1 MSGVSLVSKA
11 APVPVGRA
19 ICHLVLSGVLLAA
32 RLSLVCVCVCL
43 VSLLPV
49 DFCMSISVCLAR
61 CCVSVF
67 MCV

>member
-32 RLSLVCVCVCL
+32 RLSLVCVCLCL
-43 VSLLPV
+43 
-49 DFCMSISVCLAR
+49 
-61 CCVSVF
+61 
-67 MCV
+67 